1 MELKD
6 IYIEFGKSV
15 VILATLYIP
24 AMLIEGNYNI
34 VDWGIY
40 TRIGVA
46 ALYVYFHAL
55 IYDSTINGRVLINS
69 KVYKYVK
76 EKATN
81 VKVAIV
87 RNFNKLRQWH

>member
-24 AMLIEGNYNI
+24 AMLIEGSYNI

-40 TRIGVA
+40 TRVGVA
-46 ALYVYFHAL
+46 VFYTYFHVL
-55 IYDSTINGRVLINS
+55 IYDFTLNGQVLINS

>member
-24 AMLIEGNYNI
+24 AMLIEGIYNI
-34 VDWGIY
+34 TDWSGY

-46 ALYVYFHAL
+46 LLYTYFHVV
-55 IYDSTINGRVLINS
+55 IYDYTLNGQVLINS
-69 KVYKYVK
+69 KVYKYIKDKVVK
-76 EKATN
+76 L
-81 VKVAIV
+81 KVTII
-87 RNFNKLRQWH
+87 RDFNKLKQWH